1 MIFSKNFTL
10 AELIKSDVAMRH
22 GIDNLPKPMHLHNL
36 RELVINVLQPVRDYY
51 NQPVKI
57 NSGYRSEELNKAVN
71 GSKTSDHMLGFAADI
86 EVLNA
91 SNYDLALW
99 ISKNLKFTQLI
110 LEFYTMGN
118 PYSGWVH
125 VSYDP
130 KNLKNQALTAIKKDG
145 KTVYLNG
152 LIA

>member
-1 MIFSKNFTL
+1 MILSKNFTL
-10 AELIKSDVAMRH
+10 AELIKSDVAIRH
-22 GIDNLPKPMHLHNL
+22 NINNTPNAGEINNL
-36 RELVINVLQPVRDYY
+36 RELVVNVLQPIRDHYK
-51 NQPVKI
+51 QPVKVS
-57 NSGYRSEELNKAVN
+57 SGYRTYSLNKTVG
-71 GSKTSDHMLGFAADI
+71 GSKTSDHMQGFAADI
-86 EVLNA
+86 EVTGT

-99 ISKNLKFTQLI
+99 ISKNLKFTQVI
-110 LEFYTMGN
+110 LEFYIMGN

-130 KNLKNQALTAIKKDG
+130 KSLKHQALTAIKKDG